1 MRAACSGAA
10 ESSMADTLVAAHRHE
25 LSIQKSRF
33 LALAAPIA
41 DVDAAQTV
49 LAEARQTPATHH
61 CWAWRLGAQYRSS
74 DDGEPGGTAGRPI
87 LAAIDGAD
95 LDGVIVVV
103 TRWYGGIKLGAGGL
117 VRAYGGVTAECL
129 RLAPRIPII
138 ARRSLALTL
147 GHADES
153 PLLRLL
159 GQQGAAVRD
168 REWLAEG
175 LRLTIEVATSEA
187 ARLRN
192 EIAERFRGR
201 VVTTD

>member
-1 MRAACSGAA
+1 
-10 ESSMADTLVAAHRHE
+10 MADTLAAAHRHE

-41 DVDAAQTV
+41 DLGTAQTV
-49 LAEARQTPATHH
+49 LGEARQTPATHH

-87 LAAIDGAD
+87 LAAIDGAG
-95 LDGVIVVV
+95 LDRVIVVV

-129 RLAPRIPII
+129 RLAPRTPII
-138 ARRSLALTL
+138 ARRALALTL

-159 GQQGAAVRD
+159 NQQGATVLD

-175 LRLTIEVATSEA
+175 LRLSVEIAESDA
-187 ARLRN
+187 ARLRA
-192 EIAERFRGR
+192 EVAERFRGR
-201 VVTTD
+201 VETSV

>member
-1 MRAACSGAA
+1 MPETLAA
-10 ESSMADTLVAAHRHE
+10 THRHE
-25 LSIQKSRF
+25 LLVQKSRF
-33 LALAAPIA
+33 LALAAPIVDA
-41 DVDAAQTV
+41 DAAQTV

-117 VRAYGGVTAECL
+117 VRAYGGVSAECL
-129 RLAPRIPII
+129 RQAPRLPII
-138 ARRSLALTL
+138 ERRSLTLTL

-159 GQQGAAVRD
+159 ASHGARVAE
-168 REWLAEG
+168 REWLDSG
-175 LRLTIEVATSEA
+175 VRLTVELAASEA
-187 ARLRN
+187 DLLAERVR
-192 EIAERFRGR
+192 ERFRGR
-201 VVTTD
+201 GLGQSE

>member
-1 MRAACSGAA
+1 
-10 ESSMADTLVAAHRHE
+10 MADTLLAAYRHE
-25 LSIQKSRF
+25 VSIQKSRF

-41 DVDAAQTV
+41 DVDAAQRV
-49 LAEARQTPATHH
+49 LAEARQTTATHH
-61 CWAWRLGAQYRSS
+61 CWAWRQGPQYRSS

-117 VRAYGGVTAECL
+117 VRAYGGVAAECL
-129 RLAPRIPII
+129 RLAPRVPII

-159 GQQGAAVRD
+159 GLHRATVLD

-175 LRLTIEVATSEA
+175 LRLTIEVAESEVGC
-187 ARLRN
+187 LRA

-201 VVTTD
+201 VGIPAAT